1 MAAIISIF
9 ALPKVYANELN
20 TIGRLHPAATS
31 HDRILVLREMLEI
44 GFKYLCCAY
53 KNIKIT
59 MHKKFFEKVSSSS
72 KGNKEKH
79 VFRHFEKKLE

>member
-20 TIGRLHPAATS
+20 TIGYIPLLLRMIW
-31 HDRILVLREMLEI
+31 ILVLREMLEI